1 MHATY
6 RRKSFEALYKR
17 HNLALSLSHSLILS
31 YTPSLSLSP
40 SLPLSLSPSLPLS
53 YVLCVLSPR
62 LRRDIHAGLC
72 QRHSHVMLKVRRHSD
87 RIAETLASA
96 HLQHKVARKAQRWRW
111 LQRS

>member
-6 RRKSFEALYKR
+6 RRKSFEALYER

-31 YTPSLSLSP
+31 CSLSLS
-40 SLPLSLSPSLPLS
+40 LSLSLS

-72 QRHSHVMLKVRRHSD
+72 QSHSHVMLKVRRHSD

-96 HLQHKVARKAQRWRW
+96 HLQHKVACKAQWWRW

>member
-40 SLPLSLSPSLPLS
+40 SLPLS
-53 YVLCVLSPR
+53 YILCVLSSR

-96 HLQHKVARKAQRWRW
+96 HLQHKVACKAQWWRW